1 MWFLVDMHVP
11 LQWVNKHLLPPLI
24 NNKRGKPEMT
34 SRLTTLVKRVTLL
47 RNAGLRACHYA
58 EEFILQRIRPLG
70 R

>member
-24 NNKRGKPEMT
+24 KRGKPEMT

-47 RNAGLRACHYA
+47 CNAGLRACHYA
-58 EEFILQRIRPLG
+58 EEFILQWIRPLG